1 MAKKQVESAATEEA
15 VVETPHAP
23 KAKEAKPKKAKA
35 NIFVRFGNAVKK
47 FWKEYVS
54 ELKKVAWM
62 SWKDIKKNTL
72 LVIVAVAVFSV
83 AIAIVDTCL
92 GEIIDGLSGLV
103 G

>member
-1 MAKKQVESAATEEA
+1 MAKNEQSTPATD
-15 VVETPHAP
+15 VVEKTSSAP
-23 KAKEAKPKKAKA
+23 KAKESKPKNKKA
-35 NIFVRFGNAVKK
+35 NIFVRFGRGVKK

-72 LVIVAVAVFSV
+72 LVVVAVTIFSV